1 MANQLHKTDML
12 ERRIYHEICR
22 REGVKA
28 RELESCVPADKH
40 RINPVSYTHLR
51 AHET

>member
-40 RINPVSYTHLR
+40 RIN
-51 AHET
+51 